1 MKHLMKLRLVVN
13 MNQDGL
19 VLLKM
24 RSLTAKPLTAVDSCY
39 KLRMNIQDVQTSK
52 VIMLF
57 QWTLDVADVIA

>member
-1 MKHLMKLRLVVN
+1 MKHLMKLRSVVN

-24 RSLTAKPLTAVDSCY
+24 HFSMVKPLTAVDSCY
-39 KLRMNIQDVQTSK
+39 KLKMNIQDVQISK

-57 QWTLDVADVIA
+57 RWTLDVADVIA